1 MQIKQY
7 IVYKGRLPEKNEW
20 ETCEILYMGSACEI
34 LYIGFDEDIAN
45 KIYHQYNSDSRVHL
59 STEILTFNLVTIK
72 AK

>member
-20 ETCEILYMGSACEI
+20 KPCEIPYIGSAYEI

-45 KIYHQYNSDSRVHL
+45 KIYHQYKADNRVHF
-59 STEILTFNLVTIK
+59 STEILTFNLLSL
-72 AK
+72 